1 MGKTF
6 SADLQNKN
14 RERFALP
21 ALYSL
26 VHFVDCRMVSKPNAR
41 MRKQQA
47 APVETSSIRLFSA
60 AMPLKETIIDRCK
73 AKRSGGFRISNPAK
87 QLRQP
92 ISMTC
97 PWLSS
102 ILQTDMSTIIWFFCS
117 GSNAIVK
124 LWLAE
129 DFRKTPEEIE
139 EVIQSEYG
147 SQA

>member
-1 MGKTF
+1 
-6 SADLQNKN
+6 
-14 RERFALP
+14 
-21 ALYSL
+21 
-26 VHFVDCRMVSKPNAR
+26 
-41 MRKQQA
+41 
-47 APVETSSIRLFSA
+47 
-60 AMPLKETIIDRCK
+60 
-73 AKRSGGFRISNPAK
+73 
-87 QLRQP
+87 
-92 ISMTC
+92 MTC

>member
-26 VHFVDCRMVSKPNAR
+26 VHFVDRRMVSKPNAR

-47 APVETSSIRLFSA
+47 APVETSSNRLFFA

-73 AKRSGGFRISNPAK
+73 AKREAAVSAYRI
-87 QLRQP
+87 LRN
-92 ISMTC
+92 SC
-97 PWLSS
+97 AS
-102 ILQTDMSTIIWFFCS
+102 
-117 GSNAIVK
+117 
-124 LWLAE
+124 
-129 DFRKTPEEIE
+129 
-139 EVIQSEYG
+139 QSL
-147 SQA
+147 